1 MMKTTYRTAAAALL
15 GSLTLFACTEGDQGP
30 LGNDLSANDW
40 LLSAENE
47 TERFERLQKQLRGFD
62 QPMWEVGERYDSL
75 HAALQSENYELA
87 LYHWDKIA
95 TTIENGIA
103 KRPGRSDSARALFLD
118 SAFPEVR
125 AGLEQRT
132 PDAAW
137 QAFGIARSACM
148 SCHQAEKVEYMNNQP
163 LFELPT
169 PADQSEAEE

>member
-1 MMKTTYRTAAAALL
+1 MNPNRSLVAAGVLALISVT
-15 GSLTLFACTEGDQGP
+15 GCTEGEPQRP
-30 LGNDLSANDW
+30 ERELSANDW

-62 QPMWEVGERYDSL
+62 QPMWEIGERYGSL
-75 HAALQSENYELA
+75 HAALQRENYDLA
-87 LYHWDKIA
+87 LYHWDKIS

-163 LFELPT
+163 LFELPM
-169 PADQSEAEE
+169 PADQSEAGE